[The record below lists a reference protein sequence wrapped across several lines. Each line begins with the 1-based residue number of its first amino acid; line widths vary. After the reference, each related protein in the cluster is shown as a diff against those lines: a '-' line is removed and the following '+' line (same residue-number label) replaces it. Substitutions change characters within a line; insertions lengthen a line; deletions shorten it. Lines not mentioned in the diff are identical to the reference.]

1 MECRKPAPVRQSAP
15 VVTHQTSLHHSGSA
29 LRLVAGI
36 LVLAMLMSAPGC
48 AAPGRQVVAIG
59 SYDMTEVD
67 HLLSSAAPAAR
78 GMALVV
84 VKDRKVIESA
94 GYAKF
99 GPGTVVDIGSA
110 SRWLAAAAMMTLVDQ
125 GTLAL
130 GDPVSKYLPEFT
142 GEKAGITIRQLWSY
156 DSGLPATDASITDR
170 TLTLEECVKRIATG
184 PLPSL
189 PGTSVSDGS
198 VSIQVGAR
206 VCEVISGMTWQ
217 EFFRVHIAEP
227 LGMDDTTFN
236 LMGFNRNPDVAGG
249 ARSTADDYSRFLTM
263 LLQRGVWSGKHILS
277 EQAVAQIEQ
286 DQAAASTIAATPYT
300 TVSSLLPSTSG
311 ARPGL
316 GMWREETDPGIGT
329 LLIAS
334 CPGTYGF
341 TPWIDYKLNLAG
353 VLSMKYDL
361 AKAAYDI
368 MRVRQ
373 LVPQAIAAGL
383 RFKDVPASSWAF
395 AAVADLSARGLVTGY
410 EDGKFHPDSAITRA
424 EYAKLICSAL
434 GIQPLAITSDPFK
447 DVTTAYWAAGYVAA
461 AVHQG
466 WLIGYPG
473 GLFKPEE
480 PVSVAQALVVI
491 ARSQHWKDT
500 AILPYVDV
508 QSGYWAH
515 AFIEACFT
523 RGIIK
528 NPDPG
533 IESDGKL
540 SPEGHCTR
548 AQACVLLSRLLAL
561 KP

>member
-1 MECRKPAPVRQSAP
+1 VTDQAPLYRLSN
-15 VVTHQTSLHHSGSA
+15 SA
-29 LRLVAGI
+29 LRLVATV
-36 LVLAMLMSAPGC
+36 LVLAVLTSASGC
-48 AAPGRQVVAIG
+48 ADPGRQVVAIG
-59 SYDMTEVD
+59 SYDTTEVNRF
-67 HLLSSAAPAAR
+67 LSSAAPAAG

-84 VKDRKVIESA
+84 VKDGKVIESA
-94 GYAKF
+94 GYSKF

-142 GEKAGITIRQLWSY
+142 GEKAGITIRQLWSHEA
-156 DSGLPATDASITDR
+156 GLPTTDTSINDR
-170 TLTLEECVKRIATG
+170 TLTLEECVRRIAAG
-184 PLPSL
+184 PMSSL
-189 PGTSVSDGS
+189 PGTAVSDGS

-227 LGMDDTTFN
+227 LGMASTSFN
-236 LMGFNRNPDVAGG
+236 LMGFNRNPNVAGG
-249 ARSTADDYSRFLTM
+249 ARSTAEDYARFLTM
-263 LLQRGVWSGKHILS
+263 LLQGGVWSGKHILS

-286 DQAAASTIAATPYT
+286 DQAPASTIVATPYT
-300 TVSSLLPSTSG
+300 TVTTLLPSTSA

-316 GMWREETDPGIGT
+316 GMWREETDPGTGT

-341 TPWIDYKLNLAG
+341 TPWIDHKLNLAG

-361 AKAAYDI
+361 AKAAYAI

-383 RFKDVPASSWAF
+383 RFKDVPATSWAF
-395 AAVADLSARGLVTGY
+395 AAVTDLSARGLVTGY
-410 EDGKFHPDSAITRA
+410 EGGKFHPDNAVTRA
-424 EYAKLICSAL
+424 EYAKLVCSAL
-434 GIQPLAITSDPFK
+434 AVEPDTVTSDPFK
-447 DVTTAYWAAGYVAA
+447 DVTVTHWAAGYIAA
-461 AVHQG
+461 AVSKG
-466 WLIGYPG
+466 WLTGYPG
-473 GLFKPEE
+473 GLFKPDE
-480 PVSVAQALVVI
+480 PVSIAQALVVVT
-491 ARSQHWKDT
+491 RSQGWNDT
-500 AILPYVDV
+500 ATLPYADV
-508 QSGYWAH
+508 HPGYWAY

-523 RGIIK
+523 KGIIR

-533 IESDGKL
+533 IESGGKL
-540 SPEGHCTR
+540 NPDGHCSR

-561 KP
+561 KPSPSVGILY

>member
-1 MECRKPAPVRQSAP
+1 M
-15 VVTHQTSLHHSGSA
+15 THQILLGRLRSSA
-29 LRLVAGI
+29 LRLVAAI
-36 LVLAMLMSAPGC
+36 LVLALVASASGC
-48 AAPGRQVVAIG
+48 AAPGQQVVAIG
-59 SYDMTEVD
+59 SYDMTEVNQF
-67 HLLSSAAPAAR
+67 LSSAAPAAG

-84 VKDRKVIESA
+84 VKDGKVIESA

-99 GPGTVVDIGSA
+99 GPETVVDIGSA

-130 GDPVSKYLPEFT
+130 GDPVAKYLPEFT
-142 GEKAGITIRQLWSY
+142 GKKAGIMIRQLWSY

-170 TLTLEECVKRIATG
+170 TLTLEECVKRIAAG
-184 PLPSL
+184 PLPTL
-189 PGTSVSDGS
+189 PGTAVSDGS

-227 LGMDDTTFN
+227 LGMASTTFN

-300 TVSSLLPSTSG
+300 AVASLLPSTSG

-361 AKAAYDI
+361 AKAAYAI

-383 RFKDVPASSWAF
+383 RFKDVPATSWAF
-395 AAVADLSARGLVTGY
+395 AAVTDLSARGLVTGY
-410 EDGKFHPDSAITRA
+410 EDGKFHPDNAVTRA
-424 EYAKLICSAL
+424 EYAKLVCSAL
-434 GIQPLAITSDPFK
+434 GVEPDTVTSDPFK
-447 DVTTAYWAAGYVAA
+447 DVTSAHWAAGYIAA
-461 AVHQG
+461 AVGKG
-466 WLIGYPG
+466 WLTGYPG
-473 GLFKPEE
+473 GLFKPDE
-480 PVSVAQALVVI
+480 PVSMAQALVVVT
-491 ARSQHWKDT
+491 RSQGWNDKAT
-500 AILPYVDV
+500 LPYTDV
-508 QSGYWAH
+508 QPGYWAH

-533 IESDGKL
+533 IESGGKL
-540 SPEGHCTR
+540 SPQGHCTR